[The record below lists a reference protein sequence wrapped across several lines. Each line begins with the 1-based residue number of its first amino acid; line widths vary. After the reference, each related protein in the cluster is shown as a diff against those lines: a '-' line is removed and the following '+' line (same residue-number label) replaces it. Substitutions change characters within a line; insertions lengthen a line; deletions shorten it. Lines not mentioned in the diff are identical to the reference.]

1 MSKKIKNKK
10 GIALGALL
18 GASIG
23 TTAAFVPHLFNDK
36 TKKAETVN
44 ISEFEAT
51 NIGLNSATVKFKL
64 DLDKLPERYKQAL
77 SVNPKLNVNVIEAK
91 TNRIADTDVASYN
104 EETKQF
110 SLDVTSL
117 KPGKIYNLQVVDLKH
132 DNLTF
137 EMSTS
142 SGFIITK
149 PELEKINYSLD
160 KRSANLELY
169 FSDEEKILVGK
180 DVTIQV
186 KNKDDQ
192 SAQVQTITGKVVAKE
207 SQDLAGNNKTDV
219 FFETK
224 LSELKRNN
232 TYEITSVKIDDR
244 EVESQSS
251 LERSFKTTIPTTIV
265 TSIEQKTSTKNQATG
280 ELYFSADDVDAE
292 NKQINVTYAKIMKD
306 EHGNKTGYAS
316 FVTISNLTLTKVK
329 KGESDVYKV
338 DLTLNDLEAGS
349 SYEII
354 RLSSINSD
362 DLEHAVNVVLPRE
375 EADKWVLSTQPV
387 VQKINVDTQVE
398 KTAFV
403 TVTLKDDSYT
413 KNGQSAYLKY
423 ALKSEKDDT
432 TKIKTVK
439 ANVVGNFIRFT
450 LQDLQGLLEYQITEV
465 GIEEKPAADATAT
478 TTAFDFVDGFDETSK
493 TFIPTVS
500 TILIHDVNVTEIK
513 ESTAKVV
520 LEFEPNNDFI
530 LNRKAKLKFS
540 ALGSNDEVTF
550 PSPTGSES
558 TVEGKVI
565 SKTNDKLQ
573 VEFDLTNLN
582 GGTSYSIT
590 GLTLD
595 EDSTKSAVENNLKI
609 DFSINLDGSKRRF
622 ITKPVVKDIN
632 YTNSDTSASLTFTLA
647 NSYQSGNN
655 DNFEGKTATIKY
667 KLKVDANAN
676 PAPSGD
682 DTAEKTVTGTVQSNY
697 IVVELDNL
705 TPNKTFEITSVEVQG
720 YTTSDTTKANDLLH
734 ISSNITEDQKLF
746 YTTAVSA
753 NINSIVNTPQTESTS
768 KLVFTFDEKSRF
780 LATRNVTMTYRKLN
794 ASVST
799 ADSTMDAVVNAD
811 GTLTYELQNLE
822 IGSKY
827 IVKSLTVKRTDADA
841 ADKPLTRI
849 VFDANTVTEDN
860 KIFRTTNGVSH
871 LEFRTPVETKARVVV
886 TIADASQE
894 YANKKVK
901 LTYAKTDANSS
912 EVTTEAVDIVN
923 GKAVFDLSNL
933 EKVKE
938 YKITHVKFVNVSNE
952 TDIPLSTKLT
962 EDNKKF
968 TTSAQTAK
976 VEIIEEDTT
985 ARTKK
990 SAAVTV
996 SFASED
1002 SFFADNQ
1009 YTLTMKYKLRG
1020 SNEAI
1025 KTATG
1030 TLETTGDTK
1039 KYKFTFSSLKE
1050 GAVYYIIGFDGSKD
1064 NKNVDVILDNVQES
1078 NKQFSTKATIN
1089 SISVNTSEEAKA
1101 RIVVRFNDA
1110 KREIVNK
1117 ELQIKVKKQSEKDDS
1132 NATTYTA
1139 TATSDSGLYVFNL
1152 DGLPKTEKVE
1162 IISISYRQ
1170 DESGTDYNQ
1179 QIDFGAEQQSTLDT
1193 SKVFTVSATSATVN
1207 NVSITAETRNSATVT
1222 LTFDTTKDSFVN
1234 SKKLKLKYKG
1244 QDSANIIETTGEGE
1258 TISNGSV
1265 TVNLTGLKEGIRYEV
1280 VGFTIENLKSNFD
1293 STASSQADIS
1303 HRTFVTKSAVSKYE
1317 FFQTSETSTRVV
1329 VSIEDNARV
1338 KENFKAKLI
1347 YHKTSTDN
1355 SQATDIT
1362 TDAVNIVNGRAIFE
1376 LTGLTKSGSYTIKE
1390 LQISDQ
1396 ANSDTNLTKLEELST
1411 VTENSKQFTLTSQTS
1426 EVTSVTSTTTLN
1438 SATVTIKLGAS
1449 DAFTIGKQ
1457 ATLKLRKQGSDTEI
1471 TQNANLTDDSGVPKG
1486 EFTFINS
1493 LDSGS
1498 IYVLTGI
1505 SITDVPKTNF
1515 AQSIID
1521 ASKQAVTTPLI
1532 SRLIIAPS
1540 AETTYG
1546 LSAIIRDP
1554 LSGSGD
1560 SRSFDNKK
1568 VRITY
1573 YATDAQDTKLTVDST
1588 INLSRIDASLTNL
1601 VKSKIYKIEKIEY
1614 SATGTELTDNNLT
1627 AFTFTSEVTEE
1638 NKQFTVTPKTAQI
1651 TALSYE
1657 GITNNSGTVKVK
1669 FAKSVD
1675 EYLSTSSKQLKIK
1688 YRSSEDSES
1697 KESTLSSATLEGNNV
1712 VYTFNLENLGHGS
1725 SVRIISGIIDGINV
1739 NFASS
1744 ITAEQKQFNTTPT
1757 VRNIRNFKADEERSW
1772 NIEVR
1777 LKDLKETSANKQ
1789 VKIKY
1794 VKESAPDT
1802 ELTSDAV
1809 TVSSNRATIKVS
1821 GLEKYTPYKIKE
1833 VILVDSGANPQET
1846 NLDFESSVEDTHKQF
1861 KVIPKLATIEAVEEK
1876 TSTTTSS
1883 SFVLHFSDADRNYLT
1898 TYHNITIKYRQKGQT
1913 EIKEKN
1919 GTVDT
1924 TTLKASFSFTVGQD
1938 SFVQASYEIL
1948 SVIFQGDQLNSGV
1961 KNTTNNP
1968 EGVLILF
1975 KDTLTKNDRT
1985 FATTTDV
1992 SSISTTP
1999 DETTAE
2005 VTVKINDNSQT
2016 YVGSRIKVVYTLKDD
2031 QNEIT
2036 SSDAEIVPSN
2046 ENGKSEAVVTLTGL
2060 QKEHTYTIKKV
2071 LINNA
2076 ETPFASGFEENSK
2089 TFKTVGKTATVTSI
2103 TQEEN
2108 SIAKDTATVT
2118 VTFDNADAF
2127 LAGSTTVEPATQP
2140 KNLYLIFSSKTTG
2153 AVKNSSQTGV
2163 ANQVAAATAVTKD
2176 GNTVKVTFNLS
2187 GLDSGDTY
2195 EVISVQER
2203 VGEPQANDVQF
2214 TLSDNLTNKDFK
2226 TLPALGSIT
2235 KNVNIEKKAI
2245 LTIDVVNANDIVEP
2259 SASTSGTL
2267 TYTRVADNSQH
2278 TANFT
2283 YNNKTSI
2290 QVELNDLQKDEEY
2303 QVIKATING
2312 KDLEFTNA
2320 TNTNANKKFRT
2331 SVRTAE
2337 VTVTANSDKQVGTG
2351 TFTLTFGNQDEFLN
2365 KGWTAN
2371 ISYQVTNGLERK
2383 ISHNTP
2389 VDISNKSATFTLSGL
2404 TGGQTYQVTDIT
2416 LTKKT
2421 DNNVSSVSSVLARMQ
2436 GASGLINTKAQVKVI
2451 SYVSASEGNAA
2462 VSVSFDNTNLDI
2474 ANNGTV
2480 AIEYELVNAL
2490 ADGNHSGS
2498 ATAAVTVSNNNN
2510 NNNNSVA
2517 TFNLT
2522 NLVKGQDYK
2531 ITTIKKDSTSGES
2544 LTFNTNISQDTNP
2557 ERRFKTITQTGVVSA
2572 ISFADQS
2579 VNSANVTLTFE
2590 DEFVKTGQQVS
2601 LLYRK
2606 VGTTDSYNST
2616 LVNVGEN
2623 KQVTI
2628 PLTNLQAGSQYEV
2641 IGGTLIPSSASVTIK
2656 QELMNNNSNK
2666 FYTKPEISAIEI
2678 TPTSET
2684 EARVVLTFA
2693 DGENSLNGRSLHLT
2707 TVLKN
2712 SQDASSNQN
2721 QATATVTNG
2730 SATFNLSGLTKY
2742 TEYKITSVADTS
2754 NNSSTEVPYNPIFAD
2769 NTGELRTS
2777 KEFRTLGLNTTL
2789 EFVAQNFGADSTD
2802 ATTERAKVKFTV
2814 TQADRTFARNK
2825 NISLR
2830 YVQLDSTGNE
2840 MADTLKTSPL
2850 NARLAEDGNIEFDLT
2865 KASDGL
2871 LDGTKYKVKEIIDL
2885 SPASERITFN
2895 LPSNDSIFE
2904 TLVKQPQITKI
2915 EALKSEHDTSFDT
2928 NNPLNIDTTKA
2939 FKTKFNITFDDPKSA
2954 IKWDTVNDWS
2964 IQAIRKGRH
2973 EGEADMNIKNS
2984 NIHLSR
2990 LMDSSNNPTSTLQV
3004 EITTN
3009 NIEDI
3014 VGSQIVFQVNALK
3027 YGSRVG
3033 NTSDSATIVTIPHI
3047 AEDNKGI
3054 QLVGSTKAKLFVES
3068 IAYTSN
3074 YGDKSYGITFKIFD
3088 PRRSFKNT
3096 REFSRENNRW
3106 VDTLGYSSLN
3116 PVLFLKTT
3124 DGFGA
3129 PAKQGF
3135 TTNSDHSTITGAKF
3149 ITETSTK
3156 ATSGFKLKQSA
3167 NDILGTNPTWES
3179 IRFKTY
3185 YTSTWR
3191 DETNLDYTYVSLL
3204 SSVGDESEIWKLFQ
3218 KYVKV
3223 DESAVFSLLKY
3234 VPSSFDLTPSN
3245 DQYFVGGTSDV
3256 SEGSTLASP
3265 GIYNSLHYFAPLQQG
3280 TNGANPGA
3288 GFNES
3293 VRSDGWNNNFYIVN
3307 KPGLQGN
3314 SEANKYVAFNKTVW
3328 NNADRTL
3335 KMNYF
3340 VPGAT
3345 GRIVNA
3351 NNLKGYAVFED
3362 RQGNLYFAGDQNGNP
3377 QTLAT
3382 TDASNNSVTFYVNYN
3397 GIAEDE
3403 KAPDS
3408 TEFRLIGVW
3417 SQKSDDA
3424 KIAPVLIHINKQQE
3438 TLIQFEINP
3447 VNNTSETTSLE
3458 AITAAPSN

>member
-64 DLDKLPERYKQAL
+64 DLEKLPEKYKQAL
-77 SVNPKLNVNVIEAK
+77 SVNPKLNVNIIEAK

-244 EVESQSS
+244 EVESHSS

-292 NKQINVTYAKIMKD
+292 NKQINVTYAKIGKD

-316 FVTISNLTLTKVK
+316 PVTLPNLTLTKVK

-362 DLEHAVNVVLPRE
+362 DLEHAVNAVLPRE

-423 ALKSEKDDT
+423 ALKTEKDDT

-465 GIEEKPAADATAT
+465 GIEEKTAADAAAAT
-478 TTAFDFVDGFDETSK
+478 TTAFDFVDGFDDATK

-720 YTTSDTTKANDLLH
+720 YTTSTSDTTKANDLLH
-734 ISSNITEDQKLF
+734 ISSNITEEQKLF
-746 YTTAVSA
+746 YTTAISA
-753 NINSIVNTPQTESTS
+753 NINNIVNTPQTESTS
-768 KLVFTFDEKSRF
+768 KLVFIFDEKSRF
-780 LATRNVTMTYRKLN
+780 LATRTVTMTYRKLN

-811 GTLTYELQNLE
+811 GTLTYDLTGLE

-827 IVKSLTVKRTDADA
+827 IVKSLAVKRTDADA

-886 TIADASQE
+886 TISDASQE

-901 LTYAKTDANSS
+901 LTYAKIEANDSS

-933 EKVKE
+933 EKVKD
-938 YKITHVKFVNVSNE
+938 YKITHVKFVNGSNE

-976 VEIIEEDTT
+976 VQTIEEDTT
-985 ARTKK
+985 ARTKN

-996 SFASED
+996 SFANED

-1025 KTATG
+1025 QTATG
-1030 TLETTGDTK
+1030 NLETTGNTK
-1039 KYKFTFSSLKE
+1039 KYKFTFSNLKE

-1193 SKVFTVSATSATVN
+1193 SKVFIVSATSATVN

-1244 QDSANIIETTGEGE
+1244 QDSANIIETTGDGE

-1265 TVNLTGLKEGIRYEV
+1265 TVKLTGLKEGIRYEV

-1303 HRTFVTKSAVSKYE
+1303 HRTFVTKSAVSRYE

-1338 KENFKAKLI
+1338 KENFKAKLV

-1362 TDAVNIVNGRAIFE
+1362 TDAVSIVNGRAIFE

-1396 ANSDTNLTKLEELST
+1396 VNSDTNLTKLDELST
-1411 VTENSKQFTLTSQTS
+1411 VTADSKQFTLTSQTS

-1438 SATVTIKLGAS
+1438 NATVTIKLGAA

-1457 ATLKLRKQGSDTEI
+1457 ATLKLRKQGSDTE
-1471 TQNANLTDDSGVPKG
+1471 TSQTVALTNDNSVPKG
-1486 EFTFINS
+1486 EFTFNS

-1515 AQSIID
+1515 AQSITD
-1521 ASKQAVTTPLI
+1521 ASKQVVTTPLI

-1540 AETTYG
+1540 TETTYG

-1560 SRSFDNKK
+1560 NRSFDNKK
-1568 VRITY
+1568 VKITY
-1573 YATDAQDTKLTVDST
+1573 YATDSESTKLTVEST
-1588 INLSRIDASLTNL
+1588 ISLSRIDASLTNL
-1601 VKSKIYKIEKIEY
+1601 VKSKTYKIEKIEY
-1614 SATGTELTDNNLT
+1614 SAAGTELTGDLT
-1627 AFTFTSEVTEE
+1627 ALTFTSEVTEE

-1651 TALSYE
+1651 TELSYE
-1657 GITNNSGTVKVK
+1657 SVTNNSGTVKVK

-1697 KESTLSSATLEGNNV
+1697 KESTLSSATLDGENV
-1712 VYTFNLENLGHGS
+1712 VYSFDLQNLGHGS
-1725 SVRIISGIIDGINV
+1725 SVRIISGIIEGINV

-1757 VRNIRNFKADEERSW
+1757 VRNIRNFKADEEGSW

-1789 VKIKY
+1789 IKIKY
-1794 VKESAPDT
+1794 VKESEENT
-1802 ELTSDAV
+1802 ELTSEPV
-1809 TVSSNRATIKVS
+1809 TVSSNRATIKVT
-1821 GLEKYTPYKIKE
+1821 GLEKYTPYKIKQ
-1833 VILVDSGANPQET
+1833 VILVDSGANPQKT

-1924 TTLKASFSFTVGQD
+1924 TALKASFSFTVGQD

-2016 YVGSRIKVVYTLKDD
+2016 YVGSRIKVVYTLKDG

-2071 LINNA
+2071 LINNI
-2076 ETPFASGFEENSK
+2076 ETPFASGFEDNSK

-2103 TQEEN
+2103 TQEAN

-2118 VTFDNADAF
+2118 VTFDSADAF
-2127 LAGSTTVEPATQP
+2127 LEGSTTVEPATTA

-2153 AVKNSSQTGV
+2153 AVKNSSQNGT
-2163 ANQVAAATAVTKD
+2163 NTAAPATAVTKD
-2176 GNTVKVTFNLS
+2176 GNTVKATFNLS
-2187 GLDSGDTY
+2187 GLDAGDTY

-2214 TLSDNLTNKDFK
+2214 TLSDSLTNKDFK

-2267 TYTRVADNSQH
+2267 TYTRVADNSEH
-2278 TANFT
+2278 TASFT

-2303 QVIKATING
+2303 QVVKATING

-2320 TNTNANKKFRT
+2320 TNTDANKKFRT

-2371 ISYQVTNGLERK
+2371 ISYQATNGLERK
-2383 ISHNTP
+2383 ITHNTS

-2421 DNNVSSVSSVLARMQ
+2421 DNTTSSVSSVLARMQ
-2436 GASGLINTKAQVKVI
+2436 GTSGLINTKAQVKGI
-2451 SYVSASEGNAA
+2451 RYVSASEGNAA
-2462 VSVSFDNTNLDI
+2462 VTVSFDNTNLDI

-2498 ATAAVTVSNNNN
+2498 ATATVTVSNNNN
-2510 NNNNSVA
+2510 NSIA
-2517 TFNLT
+2517 TFDLT

-2531 ITTIKKDSTSGES
+2531 ITAIKKDSTSGKS
-2544 LTFNTNISQDTNP
+2544 LIFNTNISQDTNP

-2572 ISFADQS
+2572 ISFANQT

-2590 DEFVKTGQQVS
+2590 DEFIKTGQQVS

-2606 VGTTDSYNST
+2606 VGTTDSYNT
-2616 LVNVGEN
+2616 ALVEVGAN
-2623 KQVTI
+2623 KQVTVA
-2628 PLTNLQAGSQYEV
+2628 LTNLQAGSQYEV

-2693 DGENSLNGRSLHLT
+2693 DGENSLNGHSLHLT
-2707 TVLKN
+2707 AVLKN

-2721 QATATVTNG
+2721 QANATVSNG

-2789 EFVAQNFGADSTD
+2789 EFVAQTFGANSTD
-2802 ATTERAKVKFTV
+2802 ATTESAKVKFTV
-2814 TQADRTFARNK
+2814 AQADRTFAKNK

-2840 MADTLKTSPL
+2840 MADTQKTSPL

-2895 LPSNDSIFE
+2895 LPSNNSIFE

-2915 EALKSEHDTSFDT
+2915 ESLKSEHDTSFDT

-2973 EGEADMNIKNS
+2973 KGEADMNIKNS

-3033 NTSDSATIVTIPHI
+3033 NTSDATTTVTIPHI

-3096 REFSRENNRW
+3096 REFSRANDRW

-3135 TTNSDHSTITGAKF
+3135 TTNSDHSNITGAKF

-3191 DETNLDYTYVSLL
+3191 DETNPDYTYVSLL

-3245 DQYFVGGTSDV
+3245 DQYFVDGTSDV

-3265 GIYNSLHYFAPLQQG
+3265 GIYNSLHYFAPLQQSNAD
-3280 TNGANPGA
+3280 THPDSH
-3288 GFNES
+3288 FNLA
-3293 VRSDGWNNNFYIVN
+3293 VRSNGDKNDFIFEN
-3307 KPGLQGN
+3307 KPGVQGHN
-3314 SEANKYVAFNKTVW
+3314 EVSRFVAFNKTVW

-3340 VPGAT
+3340 VPAT
-3345 GRIVNA
+3345 APDRTVNA
-3351 NNLKGYAVFED
+3351 INLKGYAVFED
-3362 RQGNLYFAGDQNGNP
+3362 RQGNLYFAGDENGNP
-3377 QTLAT
+3377 QSLAT

>member
-64 DLDKLPERYKQAL
+64 DLEKLPERYKQAL

-91 TNRIADTDVASYN
+91 TNRIADTDVATYN

-207 SQDLAGNNKTDV
+207 SQDSAGNNKTDV
-219 FFETK
+219 LFETK

-244 EVESQSS
+244 EVESHSS

-280 ELYFSADDVDAE
+280 ELYFSADDSDAE

-306 EHGNKTGYAS
+306 EHGNKTGYATP
-316 FVTISNLTLTKVK
+316 VTLSNLALTKVK
-329 KGESDVYKV
+329 KGESDFYKV
-338 DLTLNDLEAGS
+338 DLTLNDLEPGS

-362 DLEHAVNVVLPRE
+362 DLEHAVNAVLPRE

-432 TKIKTVK
+432 TKSKTVK
-439 ANVVGNFIRFT
+439 ANVVGSFIRFT

-465 GIEEKPAADATAT
+465 GIEEKGSADATAT
-478 TTAFDFVDGFDETSK
+478 TTAFDFVDDFDETNK

-550 PSPTGSES
+550 PSPTADQT

-565 SKTNDKLQ
+565 SKTGEKLQ

-682 DTAEKTVTGTVQSNY
+682 ETAEKTVTGTVQSNY

-734 ISSNITEDQKLF
+734 ISSNITEEQKLF

-799 ADSTMDAVVNAD
+799 ADSTMDATVNAD
-811 GTLTYELQNLE
+811 GTLTYDLTSLE

-841 ADKPLTRI
+841 SDKPLTRI
-849 VFDANTVTEDN
+849 VFDANTITEDN

-901 LTYAKTDANSS
+901 LTYAKTEANDSS
-912 EVTTEAVDIVN
+912 ELTTEAVDIVN

-938 YKITHVKFVNVSNE
+938 YKITHVKLVKDSNE
-952 TDIPLSTKLT
+952 TDIPLSSKLT
-962 EDNKKF
+962 EENKKF

-976 VEIIEEDTT
+976 VQTIEEDTT
-985 ARTKK
+985 ARTKN

-1025 KTATG
+1025 QTATG

-1078 NKQFSTKATIN
+1078 SKQFSTKATIN

-1117 ELQIKVKKQSEKDDS
+1117 ELQIKVKKQSEKDNES
-1132 NATTYTA
+1132 AQTYTA
-1139 TATSDSGLYVFNL
+1139 TANSDSGLYVFNL
-1152 DGLPKTEKVE
+1152 DGLPKTETLEVTGIYAKAN
-1162 IISISYRQ
+1162 
-1170 DESGTDYNQ
+1170 ESANDYAE
-1179 QIDFGAEQQSTLDT
+1179 QIEFGADQQSALDT

-1207 NVSITAETRNSATVT
+1207 QVTTSSIERTTATVT

-1244 QDSANIIETTGEGE
+1244 QDSANIIETTGDGE
-1258 TISNGSV
+1258 TINNGSV

-1303 HRTFVTKSAVSKYE
+1303 HRTFVTKSAVSRYE

-1338 KENFKAKLI
+1338 KENFKAKLK
-1347 YHKTSTDN
+1347 YYKTSESSTELETQ
-1355 SQATDIT
+1355 S
-1362 TDAVNIVNGRAIFE
+1362 VSIVNGRAIFE

-1411 VTENSKQFTLTSQTS
+1411 VTADSKQFTLTSQTS

-1438 SATVTIKLGAS
+1438 SATVTIKLGTA

-1471 TQNANLTDDSGVPKG
+1471 TQTVTLTNDNNVPKG
-1486 EFTFINS
+1486 EFTFSS

-1515 AQSIID
+1515 AQSITD
-1521 ASKQAVTTPLI
+1521 ASKQVVTTPLI

-1540 AETTYG
+1540 TETTYG

-1560 SRSFDNKK
+1560 NRSFDNKK

-1573 YATDAQDTKLTVDST
+1573 YATDAQDTKLTVDAT
-1588 INLSRIDASLTNL
+1588 INLSRIDASLINL
-1601 VKSKIYKIEKIEY
+1601 VKSKTYKIEKIEY
-1614 SATGTELTDNNLT
+1614 SATGTELTGDLT
-1627 AFTFTSEVTEE
+1627 ALTFTSEVTEE

-1651 TALSYE
+1651 TELSYE

-1697 KESTLSSATLEGNNV
+1697 KESTLSSAALEGENV
-1712 VYTFNLENLGHGS
+1712 VYTFNLTNLGHGS
-1725 SVRIISGIIDGINV
+1725 SVRIISGIIEGINV

-1757 VRNIRNFKADEERSW
+1757 VRNIRNFKADEEGSW

-1794 VKESAPDT
+1794 VKESEENT
-1802 ELTSDAV
+1802 ESTSEPV
-1809 TVSSNRATIKVS
+1809 TVSSNRATIKVT
-1821 GLEKYTPYKIKE
+1821 GLEKYRPYKIKQ

-1924 TTLKASFSFTVGQD
+1924 ATLKATFSFTVGQD

-2031 QNEIT
+2031 TNEIT

-2108 SIAKDTATVT
+2108 SIAKDTATVA
-2118 VTFDNADAF
+2118 VTFDSADAF
-2127 LAGSTTVEPATQP
+2127 LAGSTTVEPATPP

-2153 AVKNSSQTGV
+2153 AVKNSSQNGTNTT
-2163 ANQVAAATAVTKD
+2163 APATAVTKD
-2176 GNTVKVTFNLS
+2176 GDTVKVTFNLS
-2187 GLDSGDTY
+2187 GLDAGDTY

-2214 TLSDNLTNKDFK
+2214 TLSDSLTNKDFK

-2267 TYTRVADNSQH
+2267 TYKRVADNSEH
-2278 TANFT
+2278 TASFT

-2290 QVELNDLQKDEEY
+2290 QVDLNDLQKDEEY
-2303 QVIKATING
+2303 QVVKATING

-2320 TNTNANKKFRT
+2320 TNTDANKKFRT

-2337 VTVTANSDKQVGTG
+2337 VTVTANSDKKVGTG

-2383 ISHNTP
+2383 ITHNTP

-2421 DNNVSSVSSVLARMQ
+2421 DNSTSSVSSVLARMQ
-2436 GASGLINTKAQVKVI
+2436 GTSGLINTKAQVKGI
-2451 SYVSASEGNAA
+2451 SYVSASEGNAT

-2490 ADGNHSGS
+2490 NDGNHSGS
-2498 ATAAVTVSNNNN
+2498 ATATVTVSNN

-2531 ITTIKKDSTSGES
+2531 ITAIKKDSTSGES
-2544 LTFNTNISQDTNP
+2544 LTFNTNINQDTIP

-2572 ISFADQS
+2572 ISFANQT

-2601 LLYRK
+2601 LLFRK
-2606 VGTTDSYNST
+2606 VGTTDSYNT
-2616 LVNVGEN
+2616 ALVDVGAN
-2623 KQVTI
+2623 KQVTVL
-2628 PLTNLQAGSQYEV
+2628 LTNLQAGSQYEV
-2641 IGGTLIPSSASVTIK
+2641 IGGTLIPSSASVSIK
-2656 QELMNNNSNK
+2656 QELINNNSNK

-2707 TVLKN
+2707 AVLKN
-2712 SQDASSNQN
+2712 GQVASSNQN

-2742 TEYKITSVADTS
+2742 TEYKITSVADTT
-2754 NNSSTEVPYNPIFAD
+2754 NNNTEIPYNPIFAD

-2789 EFVAQNFGADSTD
+2789 EFVAQTFGASSTD
-2802 ATTERAKVKFTV
+2802 ATTENAKVKFTV
-2814 TQADRTFARNK
+2814 TQADRMFARNK

-2830 YVQLDSTGNE
+2830 YVQLDNSGNE
-2840 MADTLKTSPL
+2840 MADTEKTSPL

-2895 LPSNDSIFE
+2895 LPQNDSIFE

-2915 EALKSEHDTSFDT
+2915 EALKSEVDTTLNT
-2928 NNPLNIDTTKA
+2928 NLNIDRTKA
-2939 FKTKFNITFDDPKSA
+2939 YKTKFNVIFDDPKSA
-2954 IKWDTVNDWS
+2954 IKWDTLDTWS
-2964 IQAIRKGRH
+2964 VQAIRKARNSS
-2973 EGEADMNIKNS
+2973 EKDMNIKNS

-2990 LMDSSNNPTSTLQV
+2990 LDNTSTLQV

-3014 VGSQIVFQVNALK
+3014 VGSEIVFQFNTIK
-3027 YGSRVG
+3027 YSEKLDK
-3033 NTSDSATIVTIPHI
+3033 SDSKEIPNI
-3047 AEDNKGI
+3047 SQNTKGGR
-3054 QLVGSTKAKLFVES
+3054 LVGTTKARLFIET
-3068 IAYTSN
+3068 IAYTTM
-3074 YGDKSYGITFKIFD
+3074 YGENSYGIGFKIYD
-3088 PRRSFKNT
+3088 PTRSLK
-3096 REFSRENNRW
+3096 
-3106 VDTLGYSSLN
+3106 DTSNYSERSSDAWSELIGYSPYN
-3116 PVLFLKTT
+3116 PVVFLKST

-3129 PAKQGF
+3129 PSKQGWASNSGDG
-3135 TTNSDHSTITGAKF
+3135 TTAGTTINHSQF

-3156 ATSGFKLKQSA
+3156 ANSGFKLKQNA
-3167 NDILGTNPTWES
+3167 NAILGQNPTWTS
-3179 IRFKTY
+3179 TRFNIN

-3191 DETNLDYTYVSLL
+3191 DDTNLDYAYVSIL
-3204 SSVGDESEIWKLFQ
+3204 SSINDTSEQWRFFQ
-3218 KYVKV
+3218 KYVKI
-3223 DESAVFSLLKY
+3223 DKEAAFALLKY
-3234 VPSSFDLTPSN
+3234 VPAIKGQKYSDAGYYTTT
-3245 DQYFVGGTSDV
+3245 GWTSDI
-3256 SEGSTLASP
+3256 SEGSTLASE
-3265 GIYNSLHYFAPLQQG
+3265 NVFESLHYFLPLSQNPDG
-3280 TNGANPGA
+3280 TKPSDTNYA
-3288 GFNES
+3288 
-3293 VRSDGWNNNFYIVN
+3293 VRSNGDANDPGWFN
-3307 KPGLQGN
+3307 KPGLHSN
-3314 SEANKYVAFNKTVW
+3314 ANEVNRFVAFNKTVW
-3328 NNADRTL
+3328 NNENKTL
-3335 KMNYF
+3335 KMTYF
-3340 VPGAT
+3340 APQASQNIT
-3345 GRIVNA
+3345 T
-3351 NNLKGYAVFED
+3351 NLKGYAVFED

-3377 QTLAT
+3377 QSLAT
-3382 TDASNNSVTFYVNYN
+3382 TDVNDKSVTFYVNYS

-3403 KAPDS
+3403 KAPES

-3417 SQKSDDA
+3417 SQKSDG
-3424 KIAPVLIHINKQQE
+3424 KVGPVLIAMNNQPE

-3447 VNNTSETTSLE
+3447 ISNPDSSALAPLTS
-3458 AITAAPSN
+3458 N